1 MQPFE
6 ALEDEFATH
15 LIGLGWR
22 AGRGN
27 LTASVRDCVVAC
39 SSGTAALHLAL
50 EALGL
55 PRGSRVVVPDLTMVA
70 CARAVHLAGL
80 RPLLVDCGED
90 LLMDLD
96 GLYDAVKAPGVS
108 AVMAV
113 HVYGRLVDMD
123 HVETAAVSGPATL
136 AIVEDMAE
144 LHGVAPHPAT
154 DAACWSF
161 YRNKVIRGE
170 EGGAVAFQDP
180 AHAAKARRLRSLG
193 FTDAHNF
200 YHEPRGHNY
209 RMANLLAAP
218 IRESLARVNET
229 IAVRRQIEAE
239 YEVECP
245 PALRMPPRACP
256 WVYDLRIPGISAG
269 KQNEVVRALRG
280 AGIEARH
287 CFKPMSTLPE
297 FLQCKQSGGR
307 LCDVMARE
315 VIYLPIEP
323 GRTTTGEVRRAF
335 GIIRRN
341 VL

>member
-6 ALEDEFATH
+6 LLEDEFAAH
-15 LIGLGWR
+15 LNRLGW
-22 AGRGN
+22 AGSRSN
-27 LTASVRDCVVAC
+27 VVAC

-50 EALGL
+50 EALHL
-55 PRGSRVVVPDLTMVA
+55 PKGSSVVMPDLTMVA
-70 CARAVHLAGL
+70 CARAVHLADL
-80 RPLLVDCGED
+80 HPVLVDCGED

-96 GLYDAVKAPGVS
+96 GLYNAVKTPGTS
-108 AVMAV
+108 AIMAV
-113 HVYGRLVDMD
+113 HVYGRRVDMD
-123 HVETAAVSGPATL
+123 HVETAAVCGPVPL
-136 AIVEDMAE
+136 AVVEDMAE

-161 YRNKVIRGE
+161 YKNKVIRGE
-170 EGGAVAFQDP
+170 EGGAVVFRDP
-180 AHAAKARRLRSLG
+180 AHAAHARRLRSLG
-193 FTDAHNF
+193 FTAEHDFH
-200 YHEPRGHNY
+200 HEPHGHNY

-218 IRESLARVNET
+218 ILASLAGLRET
-229 IAVRRQIEAE
+229 LAVRRQIEAE

-297 FLQCKQSGGR
+297 FLQCKQAGGR
-307 LCDVMARE
+307 LCDVLARE

-335 GIIRRN
+335 EVIRRT

>member
-6 ALEDEFATH
+6 VLEDEFATH
-15 LIGLGWR
+15 LTGLGW
-22 AGRGN
+22 AGSRSN
-27 LTASVRDCVVAC
+27 VVAC

-50 EALGL
+50 EALRL
-55 PRGSRVVVPDLTMVA
+55 PRGSAVVMPDLTMVA
-70 CARAVHLAGL
+70 CARAVHLAGMT
-80 RPLLVDCGED
+80 PVLVDCGED
-90 LLMDLD
+90 LLVDLD
-96 GLYDAVKAPGVS
+96 GLYRAVKTAGAS

-113 HVYGRLVDMD
+113 HVYGRRVDMD
-123 HVETAAVSGPATL
+123 HVETASVYGPAPL
-136 AIVEDMAE
+136 AVVEDMAE

-170 EGGAVAFQDP
+170 EGGAVVFRDP

-193 FTDAHNF
+193 FTDEHNF
-200 YHEPRGHNY
+200 YHLPWGHNY

-218 IRESLARVNET
+218 ILASLAGLRET
-229 IAVRRQIEAE
+229 LAVRRQIEAE

-256 WVYDLRIPGISAG
+256 WVYDLRIPEMTAVR
-269 KQNEVVRALRG
+269 QDEVVRTLREE
-280 AGIEARH
+280 GIEARH

-297 FLQCKQSGGR
+297 FETCPRVSGTR
-307 LCDVMARE
+307 LCDVLARE

-335 GIIRRN
+335 EVIRQ
-341 VL
+341 VLL